1 MSKHIYGYARVSSI
15 DQNEDRQIIKMKE
28 AGVTEAN
35 IYIDKMSGA
44 SFDRPNYREL
54 MSKLKTDDTV
64 FILSIDRLGRDYEEI
79 QEQWRIITKEKG
91 ADIVVLDMSLLD
103 TRSQKDVMGTFISDL
118 VLQILSFVAHEER
131 EQIKKRQA
139 QGIAAAKAKGIR
151 FGRKRIPLSAE
162 FNNVIHEYTEGNLTA
177 GNAAKAIGVSKSTF
191 FRRMREYRNCESN

>member
-64 FILSIDRLGRDYEEI
+64 FILSIDRLGRDYKEI
-79 QEQWRIITKEKG
+79 QE
-91 ADIVVLDMSLLD
+91 
-103 TRSQKDVMGTFISDL
+103 
-118 VLQILSFVAHEER
+118 
-131 EQIKKRQA
+131 
-139 QGIAAAKAKGIR
+139 
-151 FGRKRIPLSAE
+151 
-162 FNNVIHEYTEGNLTA
+162 
-177 GNAAKAIGVSKSTF
+177 
-191 FRRMREYRNCESN
+191 